1 MKEIMLPSSQSVSL
15 GEVIAERIF
24 AVIRPDGAEIEITVK
39 LGKPFKEDSPE
50 DYRCPLQIVG
60 VGNER
65 IYAPWGEDPFVAL
78 QYALDYIGVLLDEV
92 LAAEQIRFEQD
103 RRETVDED
111 RWIWRYPPDCR
122 SGRH

>member
-1 MKEIMLPSSQSVSL
+1 MEEIMGPSSKAVPL

-24 AVIRPDGAEIEITVK
+24 AVVKPDGAEIEITVK
-39 LGKPFKEDSPE
+39 LGKPFKEDSLG

-78 QYALDYIGVLLDEV
+78 QYAVDYIGVVLDEA
-92 LAAEQIRFEQD
+92 LAAEQIRFEKD
-103 RRETVDED
+103 HRKTVDED
-111 RWIWRYPPDCR
+111 RWIWRYPPDYR